1 MGKESLIS
9 LTIVLLTSLTAVSLY
24 DERDEIQID
33 IVNEVEQI
41 NGIIALDIL
50 NPVQLNE
57 NDFLYFE
64 REYDNPDIK
73 FLIYR
78 ANIDNYKINL
88 LKEVSEKYKFVTA
101 LYYSDKDKKTYMGAY
116 GEFPNKDQK
125 EMPSSY
131 FVRFNADMEI
141 EQAVRVECDI
151 NNFYEVGDKIYAECN
166 SEHFFRRNENMTKT
180 MHEIDKENFGLKKEK
195 SEYVIYESYEMKNGN
210 DVIIKVKNEDVI
222 KLIANRDAVDVIVE
236 IIDKNEAVLSN
247 DVVKD
252 VYPFDIMFVE
262 LPNEDIVF
270 KLQDSK
276 KDQIYLYHKKDDDK
290 YELIHKKG
298 VKIPPS
304 HNFFGVVK
312 NGNNIGVLVSEK
324 NLYEGKN
331 EVWLFDE
338 NLEKLIKKYE
348 IKNLIGNTFADRIE
362 IDGDKNKII
371 LHNNSYLKIGEINFI
386 E

>member
-131 FVRFNADMEI
+131 LVRFNADMEI

-151 NNFYEVGDKIYAECN
+151 NNFYEVEIRYMLNVIRNTSFAETKI
-166 SEHFFRRNENMTKT
+166 
-180 MHEIDKENFGLKKEK
+180 
-195 SEYVIYESYEMKNGN
+195 
-210 DVIIKVKNEDVI
+210 
-222 KLIANRDAVDVIVE
+222 
-236 IIDKNEAVLSN
+236 
-247 DVVKD
+247 
-252 VYPFDIMFVE
+252 
-262 LPNEDIVF
+262 
-270 KLQDSK
+270 
-276 KDQIYLYHKKDDDK
+276 
-290 YELIHKKG
+290 
-298 VKIPPS
+298 
-304 HNFFGVVK
+304 
-312 NGNNIGVLVSEK
+312 
-324 NLYEGKN
+324 
-331 EVWLFDE
+331 
-338 NLEKLIKKYE
+338 
-348 IKNLIGNTFADRIE
+348 
-362 IDGDKNKII
+362 
-371 LHNNSYLKIGEINFI
+371 
-386 E
+386 